1 MLSESNEDIIQVSF
15 GRKSKAPIQEVKL
28 NKTMKST
35 RHYFKSNKFK
45 EFIVYAIEYEN
56 KNLKR
61 VLTLRTQFL
70 LTNKTLFDYKIK
82 VVSLFDK

>member
-1 MLSESNEDIIQVSF
+1 M
-15 GRKSKAPIQEVKL
+15 

-70 LTNKTLFDYKIK
+70 LTNRTLYDYKIK
-82 VVSLFDK
+82 VVSLFDKQSANFKDLKAGGCLPIPESYNQSVM